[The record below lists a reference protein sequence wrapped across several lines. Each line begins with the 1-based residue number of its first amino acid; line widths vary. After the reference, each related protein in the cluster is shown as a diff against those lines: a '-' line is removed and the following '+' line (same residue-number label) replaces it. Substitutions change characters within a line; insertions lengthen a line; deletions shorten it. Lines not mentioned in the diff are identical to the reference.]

1 MHTLDWISRW
11 ASYHPD
17 KAAVSEYETGRSL
30 AYGDLDR
37 LACRLSWHL
46 LRGLGLRR
54 GSRVAVLAENCL
66 EYVVLFA
73 AAQKT
78 GIILTPLNYRLSTGE
93 LDYQIQHCQPELI
106 LAEDA
111 WLPLLEPAP
120 AFGQVRHRM
129 RLAELRTMLDP
140 AEAHPDDRAFAAE
153 DPPQETDPVFI
164 LYTSGSTGYP
174 KGVRYTHRMLLWN
187 SLNTALR
194 LDITGQDR
202 TICVMPPFHTGGWNV
217 LLTPF
222 LHHGAYT
229 CLMRKFDAQTV
240 LEGLEREQATLFMGV
255 PTMLKMMAG
264 APGYESAKL
273 DSLRYFIVGGEAMPV
288 PLIEQWH
295 GKGIPIRQGYG
306 MTEAGPNLTSLHQD
320 DAIRKKGSIGKPNF
334 YVDIRLADESGQDA
348 APGEAGELLIRG
360 PMVTP
365 GYWNDPDATAHAIQ
379 DGWLRTGDLVRQD
392 EEGFLYIVDRVKNM
406 FISGGE
412 NVYPAEIERVLIRHE
427 AICEVAV
434 VPEPHPKW
442 GETGRAYVAL
452 HPGQQLSEADIL
464 AYCEGRLARFKIP
477 KSAVVLPELPKNGAG
492 KIDRQALK
500 RLASG

>member
-11 ASYHPD
+11 ASYHPG
-17 KAAVSEYETGRSL
+17 KPAVSEYETGRSL
-30 AYGDLDR
+30 SYGELDR
-37 LACRLSWHL
+37 LACRLARHL
-46 LRGLGLRR
+46 LRDLGLRR

-78 GIILTPLNYRLSTGE
+78 GLILTPLNYRLSTGE
-93 LDYQIQHCQPELI
+93 LEYQIRHCQPELMI
-106 LAEDA
+106 AEES
-111 WLPLLEPAP
+111 WLPLLAPAP
-120 AFGQVRHRM
+120 AYAQIPRRM
-129 RLAELRTMLDP
+129 GLAALRALLDP
-140 AEAHPDDRAFAAE
+140 AQPHADDSPFAAE
-153 DPPQETDPVFI
+153 DLPQETDPVFI

-174 KGVRYTHRMLLWN
+174 KGVCYTHRMLLWN

-194 LDITGQDR
+194 LDITSQDR
-202 TICVMPPFHTGGWNV
+202 TISVMPPFHTGGWNV

-229 CLMRKFDAQTV
+229 CLMRKFDAQAV

-264 APGYESAKL
+264 APGYAAAQL
-273 DSLRYFIVGGEAMPV
+273 GSLRYFIAGGEAMPV

-295 GKGIPIRQGYG
+295 QKGIPIRQGYG

-334 YVDIRLADESGQDA
+334 YVDIRLADESGRDA

-365 GYWNDPDATAHAIQ
+365 GYWNDPGATAQAIQ

-392 EEGFLYIVDRVKNM
+392 GEGFLYIVDRVKNM

-412 NVYPAEIERVLIRHE
+412 NVYPAEIERVLLQHAAVCE
-427 AICEVAV
+427 AAV

-452 HPGQQLSEADIL
+452 HPEQQLSEAEIL

-477 KSAVVLPELPKNGAG
+477 KAAVILPELPKNGAG

-500 RLASG
+500 RLAQG